1 MGCESESSTP
11 RPIPPNEAAGDAFA
25 LRSYL
30 VGVTGLSP
38 PIAAP
43 LGNVTTE
50 RLSLRRFE
58 RDDLDELAS
67 VFEHREVWEYP
78 YGRAMTRA
86 ETEDFL
92 DGQIDHWN
100 LHGFGCWTAREKLNG
115 NLIGYLGLSVPT
127 FLPEILPGVEVGWRL
142 TPTAWG
148 KGFATEGARAAL
160 HEAFT
165 TMQLDH
171 VCSLPQADNPRSGR
185 VAERLGMTLVREVT
199 VAADARR
206 GEVVAQH
213 YEITRDDWR
222 SRQPERP
229 A

>member
-1 MGCESESSTP
+1 MS
-11 RPIPPNEAAGDAFA
+11 
-25 LRSYL
+25 
-30 VGVTGLSP
+30 GLSP

-58 RDDLDELAS
+58 RDDLNELAS
-67 VFEHREVWEYP
+67 VFEHREVWQYP

-100 LHGFGCWTAREKLNG
+100 LHGFGCWTAREKTNG
-115 NLIGYLGLSVPT
+115 TLIGYLGLSVPT
-127 FLPEILPGVEVGWRL
+127 FLPEILPAVEVGWRL
-142 TPTAWG
+142 TPAAWG

-160 HEAFT
+160 REAFM
-165 TMQLDH
+165 TMRLDQ
-171 VCSLPQADNPRSGR
+171 VCSLPQSENPRSGR
-185 VAERLGMTLVREVT
+185 VAARLGMTLIREVT
-199 VAADARR
+199 VPADARR
-206 GEVVAQH
+206 DEVVAQH
-213 YEITRDDWR
+213 YEIRRDGWR
-222 SRQPERP
+222 TAQADPS